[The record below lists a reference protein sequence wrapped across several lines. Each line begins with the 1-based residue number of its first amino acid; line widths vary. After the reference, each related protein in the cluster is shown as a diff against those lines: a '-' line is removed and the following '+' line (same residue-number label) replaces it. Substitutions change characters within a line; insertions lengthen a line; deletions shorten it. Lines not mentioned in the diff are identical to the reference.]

1 MGDPTAYSQRLTV
14 ALWVSAIAGF
24 AVAALWF
31 ALSFLL
37 FNAHQSAATDWLGRF
52 ELVTCPPWRW
62 GVPLLLVPFLNAA
75 LYALV
80 VLVVFR
86 VMKAFTRR
94 AG

>member
-1 MGDPTAYSQRLTV
+1 MGEPTSYSQRLTV

-24 AVAALWF
+24 AVAMLWF
-31 ALSFLL
+31 ALTFLL
-37 FNAHQSAATDWLGRF
+37 FNARQSAATDWMGRI
-52 ELVTCPPWRW
+52 ELLTCPPWRW

-75 LYALV
+75 VYALA

-86 VMKAFTRR
+86 VMKAFTRS